1 VIHRDDEITAVGAA
15 MIAFLKR
22 VLLALLVGYVL
33 VYFSE
38 LLFWA
43 RPLEATTFPGVLGA
57 ILVYSVAAWLFLTII
72 TFFRVR
78 SLAALF
84 LAGAI
89 FGWLIEGVFVQT
101 LYGELPISVS
111 LTGLSWHALITVLF
125 GWYLLQWLL
134 RFASMWRALGIAI
147 LAGAIAGAWSLTWWA
162 ETGERTPV
170 ITFAAY
176 VAVATL
182 GLILVYWLISLLRV
196 SAFRPTLVETV
207 IVLLLALAYF
217 ALVTVPA
224 QPLAL
229 FILPP
234 LLLIVLLTLYR
245 NRRVETRA
253 SLLVLLAAYP
263 VRLANALALLAFPL
277 AATAVYALAFETGFS
292 FNTGA
297 IVYVVTIPAG
307 FLLFVWALI
316 SIWRRRRVNPAV
328 IHDQG
333 FEVGAPTI

>member
-1 VIHRDDEITAVGAA
+1 MG
-15 MIAFLKR
+15 AFLKR
-22 VLLALLVGYVL
+22 ILLALLVSYVF

-43 RPLEATTFPGVLGA
+43 RPLEATTFPGVLGT
-57 ILVYSVAAWLFLTII
+57 ILVYAFAAWLFLAVVTA
-72 TFFRVR
+72 FRVR

-125 GWYLLQWLL
+125 GWYLLQWTL
-134 RFASMWRALGIAI
+134 RFASAWRTLGIAI
-147 LAGAIAGAWSLTWWA
+147 PAGAITGAWSLTWWA

-176 VAVATL
+176 IGVATL
-182 GLILVYWLISLLRV
+182 GLILAYWLISLLRV

-207 IVLLLALAYF
+207 IVLLAALAYF
-217 ALVTVPA
+217 ALVTIPA

-234 LLLIVLLTLYR
+234 LLLVVLLTLYR
-245 NRRVETRA
+245 NWRVETRA
-253 SLLVLLAAYP
+253 NLLVPLAAYP
-263 VRLANALALLAFPL
+263 VSLVNVLALLAFPL
-277 AATAVYALAFETGFS
+277 AAAAVYTLAFEMGFS

-316 SIWRRRRVNPAV
+316 SIWRRRRATPAM

-333 FEVGAPTI
+333 FELDAPTL

>member
-1 VIHRDDEITAVGAA
+1 
-15 MIAFLKR
+15 M
-22 VLLALLVGYVL
+22 GYVF

-38 LLFWA
+38 MLFWA
-43 RPLEATTFPGVLGA
+43 RPLEATTFPGILSA
-57 ILVYSVAAWLFLTII
+57 ILVYAFAAWLFLAVVTV
-72 TFFRVR
+72 FRVR

-84 LAGAI
+84 LAGAV

-125 GWYLLQWLL
+125 GWYLLQWTL
-134 RFASMWRALGIAI
+134 RFASMWRTLGIAI
-147 LAGAIAGAWSLTWWA
+147 LAGAITGAWSLTWWA

-182 GLILVYWLISLLRV
+182 VLILVYWLISLLRV

-217 ALVTVPA
+217 ALVTVPT

-245 NRRVETRA
+245 NRRVETRS
-253 SLLVLLAAYP
+253 SLLILLAAYP

-297 IVYVVTIPAG
+297 IVYIVTIPAG
-307 FLLFVWALI
+307 FLLFIWALI
-316 SIWRRRRVNPAV
+316 SIWRRRRVNPAG

-333 FEVGAPTI
+333 FELGAPTI

>member
-1 VIHRDDEITAVGAA
+1 

-22 VLLALLVGYVL
+22 ILLALLVGYVF
-33 VYFSE
+33 VCFSE
-38 LLFWA
+38 MLFWA
-43 RPLEATTFPGVLGA
+43 RPLEATTFPGILGA
-57 ILVYSVAAWLFLTII
+57 ILVYAFAAWLFLMII
-72 TFFRVR
+72 TFFHTR

-89 FGWLIEGVFVQT
+89 FGWLVEGVFVQT

-125 GWYLLQWLL
+125 GWYLLQWSL
-134 RFASMWRALGIAI
+134 RFASAWQTLGIAI
-147 LAGAIAGAWSLTWWA
+147 LAGAITGAWSLTWWT

-170 ITFAAY
+170 ITFATY
-176 VAVATL
+176 VVVATL

-196 SAFRPTLVETV
+196 SAFRPTLFETV

-224 QPLAL
+224 QPLAP

-253 SLLVLLAAYP
+253 NLLVPLAAYP
-263 VRLANALALLAFPL
+263 IRLANALALLALPL
-277 AATAVYALAFETGFS
+277 AATAVYALAFEMGFS

-307 FLLFVWALI
+307 FLLFVWALV

-333 FEVGAPTI
+333 FEVGAPAI

>member
-1 VIHRDDEITAVGAA
+1 MGAL
-15 MIAFLKR
+15 LKR
-22 VLLALLVGYVL
+22 ILLALLVGYVF

-38 LLFWA
+38 MTFWA
-43 RPLEATTFPGVLGA
+43 RPLESTTFPGILGTV
-57 ILVYSVAAWLFLTII
+57 LVYSIAAWLFLAVVSV
-72 TFFRVR
+72 FRVR

-101 LYGELPISVS
+101 MYGELPISVS

-125 GWYLLQWLL
+125 GWSLLQRML
-134 RFASMWRALGIAI
+134 RFASAWRILGIAI
-147 LAGAIAGAWSLTWWA
+147 LAGAITGAWSLTWWA

-176 VAVATL
+176 IAVATL

-217 ALVTVPA
+217 ALVTIPT
-224 QPLAL
+224 QLLAL

-234 LLLIVLLTLYR
+234 LLLVVLLTLYR

-253 SLLVLLAAYP
+253 NLLVPLAAYP
-263 VRLANALALLAFPL
+263 VRLVNALALLAFPL
-277 AATAVYALAFETGFS
+277 AAAAVYALAFEMGFS

-297 IVYVVTIPAG
+297 IVYGVTIPAG

-316 SIWRRRRVNPAV
+316 SIWRRQRVNPAV
-328 IHDQG
+328 VYDQG
-333 FEVGAPTI
+333 FEAGAPTL

>member
-1 VIHRDDEITAVGAA
+1 

-22 VLLALLVGYVL
+22 ILLALLVGYVF

-38 LLFWA
+38 MLFWA
-43 RPLEATTFPGVLGA
+43 RPLESTTFPGILGT
-57 ILVYSVAAWLFLTII
+57 ILVYAFAAWLFLAVVTA
-72 TFFRVR
+72 FRVR

-84 LAGAI
+84 LAGAV

-125 GWYLLQWLL
+125 GWYLLQWSL
-134 RFASMWRALGIAI
+134 RFASAWRTLGIAI
-147 LAGAIAGAWSLTWWA
+147 LAGTIAGAWSLTWWA
-162 ETGERTPV
+162 ETGERTPI
-170 ITFAAY
+170 ITFATY
-176 VAVATL
+176 IGVATL
-182 GLILVYWLISLLRV
+182 CLILVYWLISLLRV

-217 ALVTVPA
+217 ALVTIPA

-234 LLLIVLLTLYR
+234 LLLVVLVTLYH

-253 SLLVLLAAYP
+253 NLLVLLAAYP
-263 VRLANALALLAFPL
+263 VRIANALALLAFPL
-277 AATAVYALAFETGFS
+277 AATAVYTLAFETGFS

-307 FLLFVWALI
+307 FLLFIWALI
-316 SIWRRRRVNPAV
+316 AVWRRRRVHPAV

>member
-1 VIHRDDEITAVGAA
+1 

-22 VLLALLVGYVL
+22 ILLALLVGYVF

-38 LLFWA
+38 MLFWA
-43 RPLEATTFPGVLGA
+43 RPLESTTLPGVLGT
-57 ILVYSVAAWLFLTII
+57 ILVYAFVAWLFLAVVSA
-72 TFFRVR
+72 FRVR

-84 LAGAI
+84 LAGAV

-125 GWYLLQWLL
+125 GWYLLQWTL
-134 RFASMWRALGIAI
+134 RFASMWRTLGIAI
-147 LAGAIAGAWSLTWWA
+147 LAGIIAGAWSLTWWT
-162 ETGERTPV
+162 ETGELTPV

-182 GLILVYWLISLLRV
+182 ALMLAYWLISLLRV

-217 ALVTVPA
+217 ALVTVPT

-229 FILPP
+229 LILPP
-234 LLLIVLLTLYR
+234 LLLMVLLTLYH
-245 NRRVETRA
+245 NRRVETRL
-253 SLLVLLAAYP
+253 SLLVPLAAYP

-307 FLLFVWALI
+307 FLLLHLGADLRLADATGADRA
-316 SIWRRRRVNPAV
+316 SSGANGPAC
-328 IHDQG
+328 DG
-333 FEVGAPTI
+333 DSA